1 MLASATQIVGA
12 LLVLSAYLLAQ
23 IGKVGPKAWT
33 YLILNTLGSSMLAF
47 LALEGRQWGFL
58 MLEGA
63 WAVASIIAV
72 VQRVITAQ
80 RHRDIGDT
88 QHAPR

>member
-1 MLASATQIVGA
+1 MLSSATQIVGA

-23 IGKVGPKAWT
+23 IGVVGPKAWT
-33 YLILNTLGSSMLAF
+33 YLILNTFGSSILAF
-47 LALEGRQWGFL
+47 LALEGGQWGFL

-63 WAVASIIAV
+63 WAVASIIAL
-72 VQRVITAQ
+72 VQRVFTAQ
-80 RHRDIGDT
+80 RHRHIGDT